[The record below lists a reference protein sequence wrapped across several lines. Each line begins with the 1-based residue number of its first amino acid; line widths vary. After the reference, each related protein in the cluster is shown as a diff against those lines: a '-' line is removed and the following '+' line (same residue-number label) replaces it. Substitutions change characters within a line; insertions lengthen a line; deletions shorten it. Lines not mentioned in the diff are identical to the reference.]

1 MGREGSCSS
10 PRLPAASGGRAA
22 IQIRI
27 FEVVNGALAKAL
39 PSRAMAGF
47 SHWSNPII
55 SGMYPRTGGRF
66 IFYDLIFA
74 GYGAREGVDGVE
86 GLAPGLHCANIPV
99 EGHEAYNP
107 DLILFLEAIPDSA
120 RAGTHPG
127 GSA

>member
-1 MGREGSCSS
+1 MGREGSFLK
-10 PRLPAASGGRAA
+10 RGVPAPSGGRAA

-74 GYGAREGVDGVE
+74 GYGAREGVGGVE
-86 GLAPGLHCANIPV
+86 GLAPVLNCANIPAEV
-99 EGHEAYNP
+99 HEAYNP
-107 DLILFLEAIPDSA
+107 ALIRYL
-120 RAGTHPG
+120 
-127 GSA
+127 

>member
-1 MGREGSCSS
+1 MGREGICFT
-10 PRLPAASGGRAA
+10 PRLPAPSGGRAA

-74 GYGAREGVDGVE
+74 GYAAGAGGGGGGGRAAGLK
-86 GLAPGLHCANIPV
+86 LAP
-99 EGHEAYNP
+99 
-107 DLILFLEAIPDSA
+107 
-120 RAGTHPG
+120 HPPRG
-127 GSA
+127 P